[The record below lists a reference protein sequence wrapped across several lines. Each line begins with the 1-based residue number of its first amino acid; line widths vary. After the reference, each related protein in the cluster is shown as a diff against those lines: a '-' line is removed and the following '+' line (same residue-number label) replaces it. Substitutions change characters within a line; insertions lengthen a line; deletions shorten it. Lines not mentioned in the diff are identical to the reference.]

1 MMIVYPSRYLMR
13 AEVWYDSEPDDT
25 RSVDWV
31 LYCRRSRPV
40 PGAKVK
46 TVYTYAIDL
55 KQAQDRLVANLN
67 KDTAYK
73 IRRAREGD
81 KVECEVCDPRDT
93 VVVSQFEE
101 MYNAFA
107 EMKGLTPLNRPRME
121 SMAAAGVLDLSV
133 ARDPQGNPLVYHA
146 NYRDHRRATSMEL
159 PSLYRKL
166 AGSADRNFIGR
177 ANRLLMWS
185 DILRYKAE
193 GLEVFD
199 FGGWYQGSDLAMLKI
214 NDFKRGFGGQVLRE
228 YECEQTLTLKGRVVL
243 AVAAVM
249 NKARCVPRKPQP
261 ASHSNAIQSNNE
273 DVVSGG
279 LNGSPMIGKPNG
291 ARVGIGQ

>member
-1 MMIVYPSRYLMR
+1 
-13 AEVWYDSEPDDT
+13 
-25 RSVDWV
+25 
-31 LYCRRSRPV
+31 
-40 PGAKVK
+40 
-46 TVYTYAIDL
+46 
-55 KQAQDRLVANLN
+55 
-67 KDTAYK
+67 
-73 IRRAREGD
+73 
-81 KVECEVCDPRDT
+81 
-93 VVVSQFEE
+93 
-101 MYNAFA
+101 
-107 EMKGLTPLNRPRME
+107 
-121 SMAAAGVLDLSV
+121 
-133 ARDPQGNPLVYHA
+133 
-146 NYRDHRRATSMEL
+146 
-159 PSLYRKL
+159 
-166 AGSADRNFIGR
+166 
-177 ANRLLMWS
+177 MWS

-193 GLEVFD
+193 GLEIFD

-261 ASHSNAIQSNNE
+261 ASHTNAIQANNE